1 MSSIGQS
8 SFSVWIEEQEGRG
21 SLRDDPPK
29 QLIRTI
35 AIRASPV
42 QQQIRISEFLC
53 FISITVLAGQRKHSV
68 RKESHDMSDLE
79 DCISTSPGLQSFP
92 CSRVQAL

>member
-21 SLRDDPPK
+21 SLWDDPPK

-53 FISITVLAGQRKHSV
+53 FINKKLG
-68 RKESHDMSDLE
+68 
-79 DCISTSPGLQSFP
+79 
-92 CSRVQAL
+92 